1 MLEPLD
7 HSFIQMIVNSYL
19 TDMMVFLQTDLQEA
33 WNNDQG
39 KDLQII
45 LTLISMITIFR
56 TLQGF
61 SSVLMPAV
69 VFQ

>member
-1 MLEPLD
+1 
-7 HSFIQMIVNSYL
+7 
-19 TDMMVFLQTDLQEA
+19 MMVFLQTDLQEA

-39 KDLQII
+39 KYLQII

-61 SSVLMPAV
+61 SYFLMTAV
-69 VFQ
+69 VF

>member
-1 MLEPLD
+1 
-7 HSFIQMIVNSYL
+7 MIVNRYL

-39 KDLQII
+39 QII

-56 TLQGF
+56 TLRGF
-61 SSVLMPAV
+61 SYFLMTAV
-69 VFQ
+69 VF